1 MTDANAAAVRGGLPP
16 TALPRSFFSGLSPAL
31 VARLALYGLIGAWLL
46 FGLFGRDPWK
56 PDEAYTFG
64 VVDHI
69 VQTGEWVAPQLA
81 GEPFMEKPPLFF
93 VTSAMF
99 VQLAGSWLSPHDAAR
114 LATAFYVGLTLLF
127 SGLAAG
133 TLYGKPRALPCVIIL
148 IGCIG
153 YVYPAHL
160 LFTDHAMLA
169 GIALALYGLANI
181 LEHPG
186 RGAVALGTGAGVA
199 FMSKGLLGPGM
210 LGLTALV
217 LALLP
222 AWRTR
227 RYGAALL
234 AAVFVF
240 APWAL
245 LWPWLLY
252 RESPMLF
259 HDWFV
264 VNNLGR
270 FAGTVRIGPERDHWM
285 YLKILPWFAL
295 PALPLAAG
303 HALAAYRSGR
313 RPWSRPEIQLPLVA
327 AGVMV
332 GVLSAACTAR
342 YVYALPILIPL
353 ALLGA
358 ARPVAVSRWLA
369 TSLRRLAVGVGAVL
383 ALALWAG
390 WLALLAGWPAGLVE
404 RIASLAPGFVPHL
417 EPGVTLLALGATA
430 GWLLLVRSSSGS
442 PDALAVS
449 WAASI
454 TLPWILCMTLWLSY
468 LDFGNSYQAMIA
480 EMKASL
486 PAQMRCMSNRR
497 LGEPQR
503 AMLQYF
509 ARIVTL
515 REATQA
521 GAECD
526 VLLIQSREPPDD
538 LFRPRQWT
546 LLWTGRRPGD
556 SRERFWLFQRRPDGT
571 IATGPR

>member
-1 MTDANAAAVRGGLPP
+1 MTDANAAAVRGDFRRS
-16 TALPRSFFSGLSPAL
+16 ALPRSLFSGISPTLS
-31 VARLALYGLIGAWLL
+31 ARLALYGLIGAWLL

-64 VVDHI
+64 VVNHI
-69 VQTGEWVAPQLA
+69 VQTGEWIAPQLA

-93 VTSAMF
+93 VTSAIF

-133 TLYGKPRALPCVIIL
+133 TLYGRPRALPCAIIL

-153 YVYPAHL
+153 YLHPAHL

-169 GIALALYGLANI
+169 GIALALYGFANI
-181 LEHPG
+181 LERPG
-186 RGAVALGTGAGVA
+186 RGAVALGTGAGIA

-210 LGLTALV
+210 LGLTALL

-234 AAVFVF
+234 AAVLVF

-252 RESPMLF
+252 RESPALF
-259 HDWFV
+259 HDWLF

-270 FAGTVRIGPERDHWM
+270 FAGSVRIGPAKDHMM

-295 PALPLAAG
+295 PALPLAAW
-303 HALAAYRSGR
+303 HAWTAYKTGQ
-313 RPWSRPEIQLPLVA
+313 RPWSRPEIQLPLMA
-327 AGVMV
+327 ACVMV
-332 GVLSAACTAR
+332 GVLSAAGTAR
-342 YVYALPILIPL
+342 HVYALPILIPL
-353 ALLGA
+353 ALLGS
-358 ARPVAVSRWLA
+358 ARPAAFPQWLA
-369 TSLRRLAVGVGAVL
+369 SSLRRLAVATGAIL
-383 ALALWAG
+383 ALSLWAG
-390 WLALLAGWPAGLVE
+390 WLALLAGWPAGFVE
-404 RIASLAPGFVPHL
+404 YIAILAPGFVPRL

-430 GWLLLVRSSSGS
+430 GWLWLLRSSRQS
-442 PDALAVS
+442 PDALPAS
-449 WAASI
+449 WAASL
-454 TLPWILCMTLWLSY
+454 TLSWVLTMTLWLTY
-468 LDFGNSYQAMIA
+468 LDFGNSYRTMIE
-480 EMKASL
+480 EMKRSL
-486 PAQMRCMSNRR
+486 PAQRTCMSNRR

-509 ARIVTL
+509 ARIVTH
-515 REATQA
+515 REATAA
-521 GAECD
+521 GARCD
-526 VLLIQSREPPDD
+526 LLLVQSRESPDD
-538 LFRPRQWT
+538 LAQDRQWT
-546 LLWTGRRPGD
+546 LLWIGRRPGD
-556 SRERFWLFQRRPDGT
+556 SGERFWLFQRRPNRR